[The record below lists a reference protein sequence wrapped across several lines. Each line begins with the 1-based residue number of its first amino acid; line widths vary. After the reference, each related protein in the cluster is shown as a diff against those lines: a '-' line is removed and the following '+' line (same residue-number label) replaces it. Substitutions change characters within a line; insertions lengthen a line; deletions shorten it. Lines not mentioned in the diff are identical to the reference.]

1 MITKVVGI
9 RLTDYQI
16 RKLREIS
23 GKEIV
28 TDYVR
33 SLIDKDIDRY
43 NSERFRKDPAS
54 GN

>member
-16 RKLREIS
+16 RKLKEIS
-23 GKEIV
+23 GKEII

-33 SLIDKDIDRY
+33 CLIDKDIERY
-43 NSERFRKDPAS
+43 NSERFRTDKTS
-54 GN
+54 